1 MKVTIIGAGYVG
13 LVTGTG
19 LAGLGHTVVCVDT
32 DPRRVGA
39 IENGKAPFFE
49 PGLDELLAKARASGK
64 LSASTSLRDSLKDA
78 DVSIIAVGTPSN
90 DDGIDLKYIRAAA
103 REIGEQ
109 LKSLGRFHVVTVKS
123 TVVPMTTDTV
133 VRQELEAAS
142 GLLAGRDF
150 GLAMNPE
157 FLREGCAVE
166 DFTNP
171 DRIVLGALDAR
182 SHEILAQMYAGF
194 SCPMLKTTPRNA
206 EMIKYTSNALLA
218 ALISF
223 SNEIAQV
230 CETIPGLDESVVME
244 GVHLDRRWW
253 VDTGQ
258 GNRKHPGAVTYLR
271 AGVGFGG
278 SCFPKDVKAIFEFAQ
293 AQGAAMPLL
302 ESVLT
307 INEERANRIVAIL
320 ERQVGSLNG
329 KRIAV
334 LGLAFKP
341 DTDDVRESPGM
352 KIAADLARRGAR
364 VVTHDPIVTA
374 EIATANLGPGVT
386 HEASATAAVAG
397 ADAAII
403 ATSWDEYKRLDWTAI
418 ARSMRNAVI
427 LDGRQ
432 VIKPVDL
439 PAGAKVLTIGKHVG
453 EART

>member
-1 MKVTIIGAGYVG
+1 MKITIIGAGYVG
-13 LVTGTG
+13 LVTGTE
-19 LAGLGHTVVCVDT
+19 LAGLGHDVVCVDT
-32 DPRRVGA
+32 DPRRVAA
-39 IENGKAPFFE
+39 IENGRAPFFE
-49 PGLDELLAKARASGK
+49 PGLDELLSKARASGR
-64 LSASTSLRDSLKDA
+64 LQASTDLAASLDEA

-90 DDGIDLKYIRAAA
+90 ADGIDLTYIRGAA
-103 REIGEQ
+103 REIGTA
-109 LKSLGRFHVVTVKS
+109 LKRMGRFHVVTVKS

-142 GLLAGRDF
+142 GLVAGRDF

-182 SHEILAQMYAGF
+182 SHEILAEMYAGY
-194 SCPMLKTTPRNA
+194 SCPILKTTPRNA
-206 EMIKYTSNALLA
+206 EMIKYTANALLA

-230 CETIPGLDESVVME
+230 CETIPGLDEATVMA

-253 VDTGQ
+253 VDNGHGQ
-258 GNRKHPGAVTYLR
+258 RKHPGAVSYLR

-278 SCFPKDVKAIFEFAQ
+278 SCFPKDVKAIFEYAEG
-293 AQGAAMPLL
+293 QGAAMPLL
-302 ESVLT
+302 RSVLT
-307 INEERANRIVAIL
+307 INEERANRIVEIL
-320 ERQVGSLNG
+320 TRQIGSVEG

-341 DTDDVRESPGM
+341 DTDDVRESPGI
-352 KIAADLARRGAR
+352 KIAADLARRGAS

-374 EIATANLGPGVT
+374 ETAHAMLGARIVHVDDP
-386 HEASATAAVAG
+386 AKAAAG
-397 ADAAII
+397 ADALIV
-403 ATSWDEYKRLDWTAI
+403 ATSWEAYKRLDWNAMSS
-418 ARSMRNAVI
+418 SMRQPVI

-432 VIKPVDL
+432 VVKAEGL
-439 PAGAKVLTIGKHVG
+439 PSGTKLLTIGRYVDG
-453 EART
+453 ART

>member
-19 LAGLGHTVVCVDT
+19 LAGLGHDVICVDT
-32 DPRRVGA
+32 DPRRVKA
-39 IENGKAPFFE
+39 IEEGRAPFFE
-49 PGLDELLAKARASGK
+49 PGLDELLTKACKAGRLK
-64 LSASTSLRDSLKDA
+64 ASTDLAASLAGA

-90 DDGIDLKYIRAAA
+90 EDGIDLRYIRAAA
-103 REIGEQ
+103 REIGSQ
-109 LKSLGRFHVVTVKS
+109 LKSLGKFHVVTVKS

-142 GLLAGRDF
+142 GLVAGRDF

-182 SHEILAQMYAGF
+182 SHEILAEMYKGF
-194 SCPMLKTTPRNA
+194 SCPLLKTTPRNA

-253 VDTGQ
+253 VGGSTDA
-258 GNRKHPGAVTYLR
+258 RKHPGAVTYLR

-293 AQGAAMPLL
+293 EQGAPMPLL
-302 ESVLT
+302 RSVLT
-307 INEERANRIVAIL
+307 INEERASRIVEIL
-320 ERQVGSLNG
+320 MRQIGSLEG
-329 KRIAV
+329 KKVAV

-352 KIAADLARRGAR
+352 KIAADLARRGA
-364 VVTHDPIVTA
+364 VVSTHDPIVTA
-374 EIATANLGPGVT
+374 DVARANLGQSVT
-386 HEASATAAVAG
+386 HRAEVSEAVGG
-397 ADAAII
+397 ADAVVI
-403 ATSWDEYKRLDWTAI
+403 ATSWDAYKKLDWA
-418 ARSMRNAVI
+418 ALASEMRSPVI

-432 VIKPVDL
+432 VVKSTSL
-439 PAGAKVLTIGKHVG
+439 PPDAKLLTIGRHVG
-453 EART
+453 EARA